1 VEKLGSIQVK
11 RIAVERNGKPFG
23 TDRTPRSIH
32 SSPYQ
37 EVLEYAIEN
46 NIAIESLPSR
56 WIRYGDAILLTFQGD
71 IATQRKIAGAYARS
85 IGVSSVYRIDGRIRG
100 IQREPTLRLIYGPGG
115 EVTHLENGIR
125 FVFDPARI
133 MFSPGNVNERVSM
146 KTFPASGKKVLDM
159 FSGIGYFSLPLA
171 KYQNP
176 EFVQCCEINPLSAD
190 FLQKSAEANR
200 VDKTIRVFRGDSR
213 TFSSQF
219 LYDIVIM
226 GNFQSTRFFVKALSL
241 IRPGGLIIMHH
252 LVSTDRLDDTATA
265 LMRRIARYSLSAEI
279 VDTHVV
285 KSVAPNYYHVSTT
298 LKINQR

>member
-1 VEKLGSIQVK
+1 MGSVPVK
-11 RIAVERNGKPFG
+11 RIAAERNGKPFG
-23 TDRTPRSIH
+23 MDRTPRSIR

-37 EVLEYAIEN
+37 EVLKYATEN
-46 NIAIESLPSR
+46 NIAAESLPSR
-56 WIRYGDAILLTFQGD
+56 WIRYGDAILLNLQGD
-71 IATQRKIAGAYARS
+71 IAAQRKIAGAYARS
-85 IGVSSVYRIDGRIRG
+85 IGVSSVYRIDGGIRG

-115 EVTHLENGIR
+115 EITHLENGIR

-146 KTFPASGKKVLDM
+146 KSFPASGKKVLDM
-159 FSGIGYFSLPLA
+159 FSGIGYFSLPIA

-190 FLQKSAEANR
+190 FLQKSAEVNG
-200 VDKTIRVFRGDSR
+200 VEETIRIFRGDSR

-226 GNFQSTRFFVKALSL
+226 GNFQSTTFFVKALSL
-241 IRPGGLIIMHH
+241 IRPGGHMIMHH
-252 LVSTDRLDDTATA
+252 LVSTDRLGDIATA

-279 VDTHVV
+279 VDSHIV

-298 LKINQR
+298 LRISQR

>member
-1 VEKLGSIQVK
+1 MEKLGSIPVK
-11 RIAVERNGKPFG
+11 RIAAERNGKPFR
-23 TDRTPRSIH
+23 TDRTPRFIH

-37 EVLEYAIEN
+37 EVLKYAIEN

-56 WIRYGDAILLTFQGD
+56 WIRYGDAILLTLQGD

-85 IGVSSVYRIDGRIRG
+85 IGVSSVYRIDGGIRG
-100 IQREPTLRLIYGPGG
+100 IRREPTLRLIYGPGG

-146 KTFPASGKKVLDM
+146 KAFPASGKKVLDM

-200 VDKTIRVFRGDSR
+200 VDETIRVFRGDSR

-241 IRPGGLIIMHH
+241 IGPGGLIIMHH

-265 LMRRIARYSLSAEI
+265 LMRRIARYSLSADL
-279 VDTHVV
+279 VDTHIV

-298 LKINQR
+298 LRINQR

>member
-1 VEKLGSIQVK
+1 MEKLGSIQVK

-85 IGVSSVYRIDGRIRG
+85 IGVSSVYRIDGGIRG
-100 IQREPTLRLIYGPGG
+100 IHREPTLGLIYGPGG

>member
-1 VEKLGSIQVK
+1 MEKLGSIQVK

-115 EVTHLENGIR
+115 AVTHLENGIR

-190 FLQKSAEANR
+190 FLQKSAEVNG
-200 VDKTIRVFRGDSR
+200 VDGTIKIFRGDSR

-226 GNFQSTRFFVKALSL
+226 GNFQSTTFFVKALSL
-241 IRPGGLIIMHH
+241 IRPGGHMIMHH
-252 LVSTDRLDDTATA
+252 LVSTDRLGDIATA

-279 VDTHVV
+279 VDSHIV

-298 LKINQR
+298 LRISQR

>member
-1 VEKLGSIQVK
+1 MEKLGSIQVK